1 MLALLSLLI
10 SCQAAHGSTK
20 LFKPVNKTHM
30 EVLFQLPPKST
41 EGKLNGFYSLHHDSC
56 EDTICGGGQFETPHI
71 DREKLQ
77 ILASLSPCSDQ
88 PGIVVKLHTWTEGLS
103 KTSKPMNY
111 VAELPCTQKSF
122 KPLNTTHMEVKF
134 MLPPAAQQG
143 NKLNGTYSIHHTSCP
158 ASLCGGGH
166 FLTPQKDKQR
176 LHIATNLSPC
186 SSYHNIT
193 VKLYSVDGMVK
204 KSKPMSYRALSLSD
218 IHLCNSCNEDSTP
231 GLSEELAGDRWCKV
245 VRRIDGSQVHFPD
258 EKSSSSLTSDEN
270 SSLTSHG
277 NSSLT
282 SSDEVIAF
290 FAGNN
295 YQNAIIIGCCS
306 VALILAIV
314 VTCCLVKR
322 KKRNRS
328 YDLTN

>member
-1 MLALLSLLI
+1 MLALLSLVI
-10 SCQAAHGSTK
+10 CCQAVHGK

-30 EVLFQLPPKST
+30 EVLFRLPPKST
-41 EGKLNGFYSLHHDSC
+41 AGKLNGFYSLHHDSC
-56 EDTICGGGQFETPHI
+56 EDTICGGGQFETPHSGG
-71 DREKLQ
+71 EKLQ

-88 PGIVVKLHTWTEGLS
+88 PGIFVKLHTWNESLV

-111 VAELPCTQKSF
+111 VAKLPCTQKSF
-122 KPLNTTHMEVKF
+122 KPLNATHMEVKF
-134 MLPPAAQQG
+134 HLPPVAQEQE
-143 NKLNGTYSIHHTSCP
+143 NKLDGTYSIHHTSCP
-158 ASLCGGGH
+158 DSVCGGGH
-166 FLTPQKDKQR
+166 FLTPRKDKQP

-193 VKLYSVDGMVK
+193 VKLYSVDGRVK
-204 KSKPMSYRALSLSD
+204 KSKPMSYTPLSLSD

-231 GLSEELAGDRWCKV
+231 GLSKELGAERMCKV

-258 EKSSSSLTSDEN
+258 ENSSSSLTSEEK
-270 SSLTSHG
+270 S
-277 NSSLT
+277 

-306 VALILAIV
+306 VALILAII
-314 VTCCLVKR
+314 VTCFLVKR
-322 KKRNRS
+322 RKKNRS